1 MNPFYE
7 YKTTLPHYVFKRDLG
22 FPLHLHMNIEMLYLL
37 RGEIELTLGNRRYP
51 VHAGDFALV
60 FPNQIHA
67 CRMIS
72 PRSETA
78 GQILSC
84 ETPVAGR
91 FENVLL
97 TSQPVHPVVTA
108 ENLHKDVPYAFD
120 SIRETKGQE
129 SPDAVTTLF
138 MQLILARTLPYME
151 LVSKPNE
158 LPQDLTARIIEYVT
172 GHFRE
177 PLSLEIL
184 SKKFGVSRYHLS
196 RIFSDTIKV
205 GFYRYINSMRITAA
219 RELLQNTNQDILGI
233 GLDCGFENQQTFNR
247 VFKEQTGMT
256 PKEYRKTYAY
266 PAVTGMEPTVE
277 YLHKPVLRGTG
288 S

>member
-7 YKTTLPHYVFKRDLG
+7 YKTTLPHFVFKRDLG
-22 FPLHLHMNIEMLYLL
+22 FPLHLHVHIEMMYLL
-37 RGEIELTLGNRRYP
+37 HGEVEITLGNSRYP
-51 VHAGDFALV
+51 LHAGDFALV

-67 CRMIS
+67 YRMIS

-78 GQILSC
+78 AQLISC
-84 ETPVAGR
+84 ETPTAGR

-97 TSQPVHPVVTA
+97 TSQPVHPIVTA
-108 ENLHKDVPYAFD
+108 ENLHKDVPYAFN
-120 SIRETKGQE
+120 SIRETQAQD
-129 SPDAVTTLF
+129 SPDTVTTLF
-138 MQLILARTLPYME
+138 IQLILARTLPYME

-266 PAVTGMEPTVE
+266 PAIAGVEPVSE
-277 YLHKPVLRGTG
+277 YVH
-288 S
+288 SIS